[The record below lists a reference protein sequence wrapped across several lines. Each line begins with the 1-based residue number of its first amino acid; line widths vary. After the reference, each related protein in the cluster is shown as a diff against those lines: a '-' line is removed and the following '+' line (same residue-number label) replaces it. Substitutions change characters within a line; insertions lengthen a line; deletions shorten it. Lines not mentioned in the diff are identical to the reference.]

1 MPDSYGTYGDV
12 LPGSDGFVELAGVGA
27 PSVSEF
33 AVIEFAAAIG
43 RTTDSGRSL
52 VGDAIEIRHRMPRLW
67 VRVTCGEVEVWRAR
81 RIAQRTKHLT
91 KAGAAFV
98 DAQVAPFAHSV
109 GVGQLDRLVA
119 EAQVRFDPEAAELE
133 RLDAAEAR
141 HFDIH
146 LQPHGVLDPTNGIVH
161 VEASMDAADALDLE
175 HAIRRVASDLLACG
189 STEALDV
196 RRSQAAG
203 ELARRQTA
211 LDLAGVSTSST
222 TGGDGVSTSSTTSG
236 PTRTKARQVVLHVHL
251 SEAALRSHPED
262 SGVDLARVEET
273 RSFVLADQVRDWC
286 TGADVQVTVKPVID
300 LRQAIAVDAHEIPDR
315 IAERVRLV
323 LPHCVFP
330 YCNRPAR
337 SADLDHTEAYDK
349 DGPPGQT
356 STDGLAP
363 LCRRHHRV
371 KTHPSPAGGTWTYR
385 AVDPAWIPARS
396 SGAAP
401 TA

>member
-1 MPDSYGTYGDV
+1 
-12 LPGSDGFVELAGVGA
+12 
-27 PSVSEF
+27 
-33 AVIEFAAAIG
+33 
-43 RTTDSGRSL
+43 
-52 VGDAIEIRHRMPRLW
+52 
-67 VRVTCGEVEVWRAR
+67 
-81 RIAQRTKHLT
+81 
-91 KAGAAFV
+91 
-98 DAQVAPFAHSV
+98 
-109 GVGQLDRLVA
+109 
-119 EAQVRFDPEAAELE
+119 
-133 RLDAAEAR
+133 
-141 HFDIH
+141 
-146 LQPHGVLDPTNGIVH
+146 
-161 VEASMDAADALDLE
+161 MDAADALDLE

-222 TGGDGVSTSSTTSG
+222 TGGAGVSTSSTTGDGVSTSSTTV
-236 PTRTKARQVVLHVHL
+236 KARQVVLHVHL
-251 SEAALRSHPED
+251 SEAALRSHPDD

-286 TGADVQVTVKPVID
+286 TGPDVQVTVKPVID

-337 SADLDHTEAYDK
+337 SADLDHTEAYDD

-356 STDGLAP
+356 STDALAP
-363 LCRRHHRV
+363 LCRKHHRV
-371 KTHPSPAGGTWTYR
+371 KTHPSPAGGCWTYR
-385 AVDPAWIPARS
+385 AVDPAIDPGAFIWRS
-396 SGAAP
+396 PHGLTYRVDP
-401 TA
+401 TGTTPLP